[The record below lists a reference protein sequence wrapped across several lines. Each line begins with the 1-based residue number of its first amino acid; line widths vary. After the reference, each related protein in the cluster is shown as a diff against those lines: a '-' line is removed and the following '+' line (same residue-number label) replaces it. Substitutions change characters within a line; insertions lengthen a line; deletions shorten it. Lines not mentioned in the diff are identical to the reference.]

1 MEKLEEVQQSE
12 CPGSYQSPRIGALKG
27 AMVSNGAVL
36 SPFGEMET
44 KLIGGGER
52 KWWGRNR
59 E

>member
-1 MEKLEEVQQSE
+1 MEEVQQSE

-27 AMVSNGAVL
+27 AVVSNGAVL